1 MVEYIVTT
9 RNAKGLREERAY
21 TAENRSDLFKKLT
34 ADKITAVR
42 VREGSLVKKARTS
55 SAIGNV
61 LSKYHFFIIAAVIL
75 TIVCCVLWVLIL
87 RKNDD
92 KKNDLKQEDVINVGT
107 PISQVEP
114 HTAKVVR
121 IRREFNTTVKDYI
134 KKTPGTNKI
143 EWVIAPLDP
152 DDPDNALRTAIAKD
166 IGSLLSI
173 VPGERIPPI
182 IPFSFMFEDDAIESA
197 VSRGESVVSFDGGN
211 RRFLEELKKWKVT
224 IKDGDSEARVAA
236 KKGLIDVQL
245 ELLKNIDEGISVNDS
260 IRAAYEF
267 RIKAAEVRSDM
278 IAGLKEVHASDP
290 DIAVTKEMI
299 ATANKQLEE
308 EGILLIQEED
318 IFSEEELGN

>member
-1 MVEYIVTT
+1 MVEYVVTT
-9 RNAKGLREERAY
+9 RNANGSREERAY
-21 TAENRSDLFKKLT
+21 IAEDRSELFKKLA
-34 ADKITAVR
+34 ADGINAIS
-42 VREGSLVKKARTS
+42 VREGTLGKKPRKAVKKAGAPSKGRGLLAA
-55 SAIGNV
+55 AIVV
-61 LSKYHFFIIAAVIL
+61 LGAGLAVWL
-75 TIVCCVLWVLIL
+75 MWPEE
-87 RKNDD
+87 
-92 KKNDLKQEDVINVGT
+92 KKVVEEVAKKAVKTEKSVVQK
-107 PISQVEP
+107 EP

-121 IRREFNTTVKDYI
+121 IRREFNATVKDYI

-143 EWVIAPLDP
+143 EWVTAPLDP

-197 VSRGESVVSFDGGN
+197 ASRGESVVSFDGGN

-236 KKGLIDVQL
+236 KKELIDVQL